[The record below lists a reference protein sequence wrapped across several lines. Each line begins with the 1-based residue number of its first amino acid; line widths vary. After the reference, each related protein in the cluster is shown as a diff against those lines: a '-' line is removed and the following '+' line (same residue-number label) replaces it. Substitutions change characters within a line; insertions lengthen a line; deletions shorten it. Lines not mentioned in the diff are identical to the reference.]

1 MLKAK
6 KLILAGDPMQL
17 PPTIISID
25 KPKKKGKQKE
35 STNKTTSSA
44 KGGMK
49 TTSDTKQENVEA
61 IKVDEPDVDD
71 SDASNEDDSG
81 DEELES
87 DTPAPSAVNEV
98 KARKSNERAK
108 KREHQ
113 RGVLRPPRT
122 LETTMF
128 DRLEKMY
135 GPSIKRMLTVQ
146 YRSALSFRCLA
157 IVKINRY

>member
-25 KPKKKGKQKE
+25 RPEKKGKQKE

-44 KGGMK
+44 KRGIK
-49 TTSDTKQENVEA
+49 TTSDTKQEKVEA

-157 IVKINRY
+157 IVKVNRY